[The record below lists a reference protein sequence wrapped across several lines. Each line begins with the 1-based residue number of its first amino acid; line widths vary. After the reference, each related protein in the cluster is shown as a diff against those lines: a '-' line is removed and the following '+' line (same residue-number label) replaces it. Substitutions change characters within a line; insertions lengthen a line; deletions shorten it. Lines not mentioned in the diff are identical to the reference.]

1 MNNKELPIGT
11 VVLLKGGLKKV
22 MITGYSSISEEGSD
36 KVYDYN
42 GCIFPE
48 GLMENVFCLF
58 DASQI
63 EEVFFKGLENDEF
76 KDNLEER
83 KTILS
88 GGNVGRLVD
97 VGSGQNK
104 DTTPTIGRRRT
115 EPKHPR
121 SKSEMLAKYGVK
133 RKSNVPGV
141 NLEEDTGE

>member
-83 KTILS
+83 KTILN
-88 GGNVGRLVD
+88 GGKPKGMVD
-97 VGSGQNK
+97 YENGSSTKETN
-104 DTTPTIGRRRT
+104 TTGRRRT
-115 EPKHPR
+115 EPKNPR

-133 RKSNVPGV
+133 KQSKVSSV
-141 NLEEDTGE
+141 NIDEDMGE

>member
-22 MITGYSSISEEGSD
+22 MITGYSSISREESD

-63 EEVFFKGLENDEF
+63 EEVFYKGLINDEF
-76 KDNLEER
+76 NNNLEDR
-83 KTILS
+83 KAILNS
-88 GGNVGRLVD
+88 GNAGRKFAYD
-97 VGSGQNK
+97 TDSNK
-104 DTTPTIGRRRT
+104 KDQTNSTNRHKTA
-115 EPKHPR
+115 KHPR

-133 RKSNVPGV
+133 KKSNLSGIDCD
-141 NLEEDTGE
+141 EEIDE

>member
-22 MITGYSSISEEGSD
+22 MITGYSSVSREESD

-63 EEVFFKGLENDEF
+63 EEVFYKGLINDEF
-76 KDNLEER
+76 NENLADR
-83 KTILS
+83 KAVLN
-88 GGNVGRLVD
+88 GGTPKGMAAYENGA
-97 VGSGQNK
+97 GKGK
-104 DTTPTIGRRRT
+104 APTTGRRRT
-115 EPKHPR
+115 EPKNPR

-133 RKSNVPGV
+133 KQSKVSSV
-141 NLEEDTGE
+141 HLDDDMGE

>member
-22 MITGYSSISEEGSD
+22 MITGYSSIAGEGSD

-63 EEVFFKGLENDEF
+63 EEIFFKGLENDEF
-76 KDNLEER
+76 KDNLDER
-83 KTILS
+83 KTILN
-88 GGNVGRLVD
+88 GGTVGRLVD

-104 DTTPTIGRRRT
+104 DTGPTIGRRRT

-133 RKSNVPGV
+133 KKSNVSGV
-141 NLEEDTGE
+141 SLDEDMGE